1 MWQTEQ
7 EKDFYVNLINVK
19 YNEAIN
25 YLHTHVIRYNN

>member
-25 YLHTHVIRYNN
+25 YISTHTFDQI